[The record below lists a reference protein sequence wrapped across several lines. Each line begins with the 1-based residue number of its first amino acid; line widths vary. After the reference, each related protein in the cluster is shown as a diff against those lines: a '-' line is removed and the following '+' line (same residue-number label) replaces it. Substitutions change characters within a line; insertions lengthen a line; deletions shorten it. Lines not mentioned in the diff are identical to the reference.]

1 MKNSILS
8 TVVFCGLVALNP
20 AMHAQKTQIING
32 GNPRPQI
39 INGGNPRPQIINGGN
54 PRPTVATTSSTSVL
68 PAWVQTVLTVFHL
81 M

>member
-8 TVVFCGLVALNP
+8 TVVFFGLLALNP
-20 AMHAQKTQIING
+20 ASHAQKAQIING

-39 INGGNPRPQIINGGN
+39 INGGNPRPS
-54 PRPTVATTSSTSVL
+54 VAPAAPAPSTSVL
-68 PAWVQTVLTVFHL
+68 PTWVQTVLTVLHL

>member
-8 TVVFCGLVALNP
+8 TVVFFGLFALNP
-20 AMHAQKTQIING
+20 AAQAQTAQIING
-32 GNPRPQI
+32 GNPRPS
-39 INGGNPRPQIINGGN
+39 
-54 PRPTVATTSSTSVL
+54 VATTAPSPSTSLL

>member
-8 TVVFCGLVALNP
+8 TVVFLGLVALNP
-20 AMHAQKTQIING
+20 TMHAQKTQIING

-39 INGGNPRPQIINGGN
+39 INGGNPRPS
-54 PRPTVATTSSTSVL
+54 TATTAPSPSTSIL
-68 PAWVQTVLTVFHL
+68 PTWVQTVLTVFHL